1 MRRTALVSTTTMLA
15 VACALAGAV
24 LLVPGSASA
33 QTYRWTDDRG
43 NTFYGQGLD
52 SVPQKYRREAV
63 PLNFPSGPPAEAAVA
78 SEVMPK
84 GELVRIPFKP
94 GQRIMVDARVNG
106 TGSVRLVLD
115 TGADV
120 TTINPTALSSL
131 GVSFRDALRGAVRGV
146 TGTADVLAVT
156 IQTLEIGAA
165 KVGPLR
171 IVSHDSGSF
180 AGDGL
185 LGRDFLDHFQ
195 VSIDNAA
202 GLVTLS
208 AKSK

>member
-1 MRRTALVSTTTMLA
+1 MSTTTMLA

-24 LLVPGSASA
+24 LLVPGSSSA

-52 SVPQKYRREAV
+52 SVPQRYRREAV
-63 PLNFPSGPPAEAAVA
+63 PLNFPSGPSAAEGAVT
-78 SEVMPK
+78 SEAVPK

-120 TTINPTALSSL
+120 TTINPRALSSL
-131 GVSFRDALRGAVRGV
+131 GVSFRDALRGGIRGV

-156 IQTLEIGAA
+156 IESLEIGAA

-208 AKSK
+208 AKFK